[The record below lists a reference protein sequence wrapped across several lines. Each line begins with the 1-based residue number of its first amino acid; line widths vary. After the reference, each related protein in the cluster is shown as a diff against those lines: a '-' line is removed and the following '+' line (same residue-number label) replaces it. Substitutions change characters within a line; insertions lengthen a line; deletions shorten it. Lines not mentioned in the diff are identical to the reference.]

1 MTKANVVMLFAQ
13 RALWLYTIE
22 ASIVLAIAI
31 AIGAH
36 A

>member
-1 MTKANVVMLFAQ
+1 MTKANVFMLFAQ

-36 A
+36 T